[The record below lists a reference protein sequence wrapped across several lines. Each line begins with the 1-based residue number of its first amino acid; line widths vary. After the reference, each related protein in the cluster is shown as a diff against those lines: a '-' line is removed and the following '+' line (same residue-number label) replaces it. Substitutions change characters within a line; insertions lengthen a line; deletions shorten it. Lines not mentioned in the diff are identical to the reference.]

1 MKGITKTTIFSINS
15 KRKVSMRQDKE
26 TTKENK
32 LKKENKVNLRN
43 WFADGGHSVRMEIH
57 VFSCTRHQT
66 VSTSRNA
73 GEAIIVHLI
82 TSKQPMRLDWIVIE
96 IFVELIMCQHDY

>member
-1 MKGITKTTIFSINS
+1 MKGITKTKIFSINS

-43 WFADGGHSVRMEIH
+43 
-57 VFSCTRHQT
+57 
-66 VSTSRNA
+66 
-73 GEAIIVHLI
+73 
-82 TSKQPMRLDWIVIE
+82 
-96 IFVELIMCQHDY
+96 